1 MSNEQKPNV
10 SAPSDKRR
18 DPIVMDSGT
27 STNARIVRIDDGT
40 EHGQLV
46 ITVDLNRSLRPATSG
61 KNILTATVGANLDLS
76 GVGTL
81 GLNLYRKPKTDAEV
95 TACLSAAAKVE
106 AEKALQ
112 DEFKTRLAAL
122 KAKTA

>member
-1 MSNEQKPNV
+1 
-10 SAPSDKRR
+10 
-18 DPIVMDSGT
+18 
-27 STNARIVRIDDGT
+27 
-40 EHGQLV
+40 
-46 ITVDLNRSLRPATSG
+46 
-61 KNILTATVGANLDLS
+61 LTATVGANLDLS

-95 TACLSAAAKVE
+95 AACLGAAAKVE
-106 AEKALQ
+106 QEKALQ